1 MKDVSK
7 DAELWREKR
16 DEQRKKKKKKEEKL
30 KEREEDEKTART
42 SLTKTRQ
49 EPKEKGLNPRNS
61 KQFFSL

>member
-1 MKDVSK
+1 MRNCEEKNVMN
-7 DAELWREKR
+7 RE
-16 DEQRKKKKKKEEKL
+16 KKKKEEKL